1 MAIHPVTALM
11 VARRRV
17 VAPAVPII
25 TVHKVNIVRNRT
37 ATVATVIINNNGN
50 NMVRPASA
58 VMDNG
63 VVMVAVVIIKL

>member
-11 VARRRV
+11 VARRV
-17 VAPAVPII
+17 VVPAVPVI

-50 NMVRPASA
+50 NMVRLVSA